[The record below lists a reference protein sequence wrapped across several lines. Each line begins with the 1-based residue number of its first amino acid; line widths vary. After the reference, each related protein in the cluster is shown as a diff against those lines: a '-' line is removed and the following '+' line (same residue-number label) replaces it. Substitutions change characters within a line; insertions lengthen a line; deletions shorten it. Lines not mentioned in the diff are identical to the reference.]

1 VCRLL
6 LGTDGIALRLGRHEH
21 RLDGLRGRADRLRE
35 DGSLAAGGHVRES
48 IHAAIEEQFV
58 YPLVRRKVDGGD
70 ELADHAIEEHQEVK
84 SLLADIEKLSPEQAD
99 FAKKM
104 EQVMSSVTEHVE
116 EEEGDLLPKL
126 KDVTAE
132 DTRDKVG
139 SLAEKAKSLVPTHPH
154 PLVPGTATAQL
165 IAGPWAGMVDR
176 VRDLLAG

>member
-1 VCRLL
+1 MDIIDLL
-6 LGTDGIALRLGRHEH
+6 VQDHHEVNGLFGRFKQSSKSETQS
-21 RLDGLRGRADRLRE
+21 E
-35 DGSLAAGGHVRES
+35 LAQEIVRELS